1 MFSPVSSRVSFP
13 ELDSRVLQHWKERD
27 VFRRAGTEREGA
39 PRFMLYDGPPTANG
53 SPGIHHVLARIFKDV
68 MCRYKTMKGYQVL
81 RKGGWDTHGLPVE
94 LGIEQEL
101 GLTSKRDIEEYGIE
115 EFNQK
120 CKESVFRYVREW
132 EEMTDRIGFWVDMD
146 DPYVTLEN
154 DYIETGWWIL
164 KTLWD
169 RGLLYQ
175 GMRGTPHCPRCVTSL
190 SSHELALGYQ
200 EDTPDPS
207 VFVKFRVDPQSSDF
221 KSINSVIQ
229 DPENLGRQPRFSLWF
244 SSLLRDI
251 APTYLLA
258 WTTTPWT
265 LPGNTALAVDDNAEY
280 SVLELNGDNGVEYL
294 ILASA
299 LVEKN
304 IRQEHSI
311 VGTLAG
317 SDLVGLG
324 YAPLYSP
331 GQFGSRI
338 SRFDSG
344 VLASADGAGDFAPR
358 VVAADFVSMEDGT
371 GIVHIAPAFGDEDL
385 GLGREK
391 GLNFV
396 QPVDLQ
402 GIVTGDY
409 PFAGKFV
416 KDADPEIMDDLNARG
431 LLHHRDIYRHTY
443 PFCWRC
449 DTPLLYYAKSS
460 WYIRTTALKDDLV
473 EQNSRINWYPD
484 HIREGRFGEW
494 LRNNVDWA
502 ISRERYW
509 GTPIPIWQCDSC
521 SNQVCIGGREELKER
536 LGRPDALTPTL
547 SQGEREIIDVDDL
560 DLHRPYVDEVTF
572 PCDQCDGTM
581 SRVPEVMDCWFDSGA
596 MPFAQAHYPF
606 ENPEIEREGLFPAD
620 YICEAVDQTRGWF
633 YSLHALSTLLKGE
646 PSYKNVI
653 CLGLILDER
662 GRKMSKR
669 VGNIVEPLPLLDE
682 HGADALRWYLFT
694 ASQPGEARRF
704 SSRLVNQTLRQV
716 LLTLWNIYSFF
727 VGYAAIDKFD
737 PSQKPGGWKPE
748 NELDRWVLSEL
759 NELVA
764 EVDRCMENYDPTNAG
779 RRIQEFVDRLSNWYV
794 RRSRRRFWRSDEGDA
809 DKLSGYVTLHTCL
822 VTVAKLMAP
831 LAPFVSEE
839 IYQNLVCSVD
849 PDAPDSVHLAAFP
862 VADASLV
869 DEGLM
874 EATRLAMRI
883 SSMGRAARSKS
894 GLKVRQP
901 LASAAIRT
909 RAPSERAYVEQ
920 VRPQILDELNIKDIE
935 LLDDNAPLYQQAQ
948 AEAGSDPETTVTVG
962 HYTASLEAG
971 YMVAVNGEIT
981 PGLAEEGLARE
992 LVHRIQGLR
1001 RAANFEVTDH
1011 IETWYDGPEELA
1023 GVMRGSFS
1031 AYISEETLSDL
1042 LQAGPPPEGAKS
1054 ETAKVEGQEITLA
1067 VRRV

>member
-1 MFSPVSSRVSFP
+1 MFQTVTSRVSFP
-13 ELDSRVLQHWKERD
+13 ELDARVLQHWKERD

-115 EFNQK
+115 EFNKK
-120 CKESVFRYVREW
+120 CRESVFRYVREW

-154 DYIETGWWIL
+154 DYIESGWWIL

-207 VFVKFRVDPQSSDF
+207 VFVKFRVDPTGNGT
-221 KSINSVIQ
+221 SI
-229 DPENLGRQPRFSLWF
+229 PEALDTEDTPS
-244 SSLLRDI
+244 
-251 APTYLLA
+251 YLLA

-265 LPGNTALAVDDNAEY
+265 LPGNTALAVDPESEY
-280 SVLELNGDNGVEYL
+280 SVVELEGDSGAERIV
-294 ILASA
+294 LATA
-299 LVEKN
+299 LVEDN
-304 IRQEHSI
+304 IRQEHVI

-317 SDLVGLG
+317 SELVGLA
-324 YAPLYSP
+324 YSPLYSP
-331 GQFGSRI
+331 ARFGSRI

-344 VLASADGAGDFAPR
+344 TLETVEESGYSTK

-416 KDADPEIMDDLNARG
+416 KDADPEIMDDLKERG

-460 WYIRTTALKDDLV
+460 WYIRTSALKDNLV
-473 EQNSRINWYPD
+473 EQNNRINWYPD
-484 HIREGRFGEW
+484 HIKDGRFGEW

-521 SNQVCIGGREELKER
+521 SNQLCIGGREELKER
-536 LGRPDALTPTL
+536 LGKKAAV
-547 SQGEREIIDVDDL
+547 VDGL

-572 PCDQCDGTM
+572 PCDQCEGTM
-581 SRVPEVMDCWFDSGA
+581 SRIPEVMDCWFDSGA
-596 MPFAQAHYPF
+596 MPFAQSHYPF
-606 ENPEIEREGLFPAD
+606 ENPDMERDGLFPAD

-646 PSYKNVI
+646 PSYRNVI

-669 VGNIVEPLPLLDE
+669 VGNVVEPLPLLDE

-727 VGYAAIDKFD
+727 TGYAAIDKFD
-737 PSQKPGGWKPE
+737 PSQKPEGWKPE

-794 RRSRRRFWRSDEGDA
+794 RRSRRRFWRSEEGDA
-809 DKLSGYVTLHTCL
+809 DKQSGYVTLHSCL

-831 LAPFVSEE
+831 LAPFVAEE
-839 IYQNLVCSVD
+839 IYQNLVCSVESES
-849 PDAPDSVHLAAFP
+849 ADSVHLADYP
-862 VADASLV
+862 VADESLV
-869 DEGLM
+869 DDDLM

-909 RAPSERAYVEQ
+909 RTPSERGFVAQ

-935 LLDDNAPLYQQAQ
+935 LLDDDSPIYQQALEQ
-948 AEAGSDPETTVTVG
+948 AGDAPEATVSVG

-971 YMVAVNGEIT
+971 YLVAVNGEIT
-981 PGLAEEGLARE
+981 AELAEEGLARE
-992 LVHRIQGLR
+992 MVHRIQGLR
-1001 RAANFEVTDH
+1001 RSANFEVTDH
-1011 IETWYDGPEELA
+1011 IEIWYEGPEQLA
-1023 GVMRGSFS
+1023 GVIRGSFA
-1031 AYISEETLSDL
+1031 AYIREETLSDRVE
-1042 LQAGPPPEGAKS
+1042 AGPPPEDAKS
-1054 ETAKVEGQEITLA
+1054 EVAKIEGQEITLA

>member
-13 ELDSRVLQHWKERD
+13 ELDARILEQWKERD

-68 MCRYKTMKGYQVL
+68 MCRYKTMKGYQVM

-115 EFNQK
+115 EFNAK
-120 CKESVFRYVREW
+120 CRESVFRYVREW

-154 DYIETGWWIL
+154 DYIESGWWIL

-207 VFVKFRVDPQSSDF
+207 VFVKFRVESADNGT
-221 KSINSVIQ
+221 SI
-229 DPENLGRQPRFSLWF
+229 PEALDAGDTP
-244 SSLLRDI
+244 
-251 APTYLLA
+251 AYLLA

-265 LPGNTALAVDDNAEY
+265 LPGNTALAVDPDSEY
-280 SVLELNGDNGVEYL
+280 SVVEMEGDNGKERVA
-294 ILASA
+294 LATA
-299 LVEKN
+299 LLEDN
-304 IRQEHSI
+304 IRQEHTV
-311 VGTLAG
+311 VGTLPG
-317 SDLVGLG
+317 RELVGLG
-324 YAPLYSP
+324 YSPLYDP
-331 GQFGSRI
+331 TEFGSRVA
-338 SRFDSG
+338 RFDGPEQNVTLTWG
-344 VLASADGAGDFAPR
+344 VGASEFVLTPR
-358 VVAADFVSMEDGT
+358 VVSADFVSMEDGT

-385 GLGREK
+385 QLGREK
-391 GLNFV
+391 MLNFV
-396 QPVDLQ
+396 QPVDHQ
-402 GIVTGDY
+402 GIITGDY

-416 KDADPEIMDDLNARG
+416 KDADPEIMDDLKARG
-431 LLHHRDIYRHTY
+431 LLHHRDVYRHTY

-449 DTPLLYYAKSS
+449 DTPLLYYAKRS
-460 WYIRTTALKDDLV
+460 WYIRTSALKDALV
-473 EQNSRINWYPD
+473 DGNNRINWYPD

-509 GTPIPIWQCDSC
+509 GTPIPIWECDRC
-521 SNQVCIGGREELKER
+521 PNKVCISSRQELAEQA
-536 LGRPDALTPTL
+536 GNEFD
-547 SQGEREIIDVDDL
+547 IDDL
-560 DLHRPYVDEVTF
+560 DLHRPYVDKITF
-572 PCDQCDGTM
+572 ACGADRPGGAICNGTM
-581 SRVPEVMDCWFDSGA
+581 LRVKEVMDCWFDSGA
-596 MPFAQAHYPF
+596 MPFAQSHYPF
-606 ENPEIEREGLFPAD
+606 ENADMEKDGLFPAD

-646 PSYKNVI
+646 PSYRNVI

-669 VGNIVEPLPLLDE
+669 VGNVVEPLPLLDE

-727 VGYAAIDKFD
+727 TGYAAIDKFD
-737 PSQKPGGWKPE
+737 PSQKPEGWKPE

-849 PDAPDSVHLAAFP
+849 PDAPDSVHLADYP
-862 VADASLV
+862 VADESLV
-869 DEGLM
+869 DDDLM

-901 LASAAIRT
+901 LASAAIKTRT
-909 RAPSERAYVEQ
+909 ASERAFVAQ

-935 LLDDNAPLYQQAQ
+935 VLDDDSPLFRQAQ
-948 AEAGSDPETTVTVG
+948 EQAGGDPEATVTVG
-962 HYTASLEAG
+962 HYTGALEAG
-971 YMVAVNGEIT
+971 YLVAVNGEIS
-981 PGLAEEGLARE
+981 PELAEEGLARE

-1001 RAANFEVTDH
+1001 RSANFEVTDH
-1011 IETWYDGPEELA
+1011 IETWYDGPDDLA
-1023 GVMRGSFS
+1023 GVMRGNFS
-1031 AYISEETLSDL
+1031 DYIREETLSDL
-1042 LQAGPPPEGAKS
+1042 VESGPPPEGAKS
-1054 ETAKVEGQEITLA
+1054 ETAKIEGQEITLA

>member
-13 ELDSRVLQHWKERD
+13 ELDARILEHWKERD

-68 MCRYKTMKGYQVL
+68 ICRYRTMKGYQVL

-101 GLTSKRDIEEYGIE
+101 GLTSKRDIEEFGIE
-115 EFNQK
+115 EFNRR
-120 CKESVFRYVREW
+120 CRESVFRYVKEW

-154 DYIETGWWIL
+154 DYIESGWWIL

-207 VFVKFRVDPQSSDF
+207 VFVKFRVESPGQ
-221 KSINSVIQ
+221 Q
-229 DPENLGRQPRFSLWF
+229 ASLPDA
-244 SSLLRDI
+244 LDAGNI
-251 APTYLLA
+251 PVYLLA

-265 LPGNTALAVDDNAEY
+265 LPGNTALAVDADAQY
-280 SVLELNGDNGVEYL
+280 SVVELEGDDGTER
-294 ILASA
+294 IALASP
-299 LVEKN
+299 LVESN
-304 IRQEHSI
+304 IRQDHSV
-311 VGTLAG
+311 VGTLSG
-317 SDLVGLG
+317 SDLVGLA
-324 YAPLYSP
+324 YSPLYSP
-331 GQFGSRI
+331 DRYGSRI
-338 SRFDSG
+338 GRFESG
-344 VLASADGAGDFAPR
+344 VLASADGDGDFAPK

-402 GIVTGDY
+402 GIITGDY

-416 KDADPEIMDDLNARG
+416 KDADTEIMADLKERG

-460 WYIRTTALKDDLV
+460 WYIRTSMLKDDLV
-473 EQNSRINWYPD
+473 DGNSRINWYPE

-509 GTPIPIWQCDSC
+509 GTPIPIWQCGGC
-521 SNQVCIGGREELKER
+521 NNQVCVGGREELKER
-536 LGRPDALTPTL
+536 LGSNA
-547 SQGEREIIDVDDL
+547 GVVDGL
-560 DLHRPYVDEVTF
+560 DLHRPYVDEITF

-581 SRVPEVMDCWFDSGA
+581 SRIPEVMDCWFDSGA
-596 MPFAQAHYPF
+596 MPFAQSHYPF
-606 ENPEIEREGLFPAD
+606 ENPEMEQDGLFPAD

-669 VGNIVEPLPLLDE
+669 VGNVVEPLPLLDE

-727 VGYAAIDKFD
+727 TGYATIDKFD
-737 PSQKPGGWKPE
+737 PSQKPADWKPE

-794 RRSRRRFWRSDEGDA
+794 RRSRRRFWRSEEGDA

-839 IYQNLVCSVD
+839 IYQNLVCTVD
-849 PDAPDSVHLAAFP
+849 LDAPDSVHLVDFP
-862 VADASLV
+862 VADESLV
-869 DEGLM
+869 DQDLM

-883 SSMGRAARSKS
+883 ASMGRAARSKS

-901 LASAAIRT
+901 LASAAVRT
-909 RAPSERAYVEQ
+909 RTASERAYIEQ
-920 VRPQILDELNIKDIE
+920 VRPQILDELNIKDIKV
-935 LLDDNAPLYQQAQ
+935 LDDDSDLFRLAQEQAGGEP
-948 AEAGSDPETTVTVG
+948 EATVTVG

-971 YMVAVNGEIT
+971 YLVAMNGEIT
-981 PGLAEEGLARE
+981 PELAEEGLARE

-1001 RAANFEVTDH
+1001 RSANFEVTDH
-1011 IETWYDGPEELA
+1011 IETWYDGPDDLA
-1023 GVMRGSFS
+1023 GVMRGNFS
-1031 AYISEETLSDL
+1031 SYIREETLSDL
-1042 LQAGPPPEGAKS
+1042 MASGPPPEGAKS
-1054 ETAKVEGQEITLA
+1054 ETAKIEGQEITLA

>member
-13 ELDSRVLQHWKERD
+13 ELDARVLQHWKDRD
-27 VFRRAGTEREGA
+27 VFRRTGTERQGA
-39 PRFMLYDGPPTANG
+39 PTFMLYDGPPTANG

-68 MCRYKTMKGYQVL
+68 ICRYRTMKGYQVL

-115 EFNQK
+115 EFNQR
-120 CKESVFRYVREW
+120 CRDSVFRYVREW

-154 DYIETGWWIL
+154 DYIESGWWIL

-207 VFVKFRVDPQSSDF
+207 VFVKFRVESAGSRSS
-221 KSINSVIQ
+221 IPEPLNSNGT
-229 DPENLGRQPRFSLWF
+229 P
-244 SSLLRDI
+244 
-251 APTYLLA
+251 AYLLA

-265 LPGNTALAVDDNAEY
+265 LPGNTALAVDPDADY
-280 SVLELNGDNGVEYL
+280 SVVEMEGDRGTERVA
-294 ILASA
+294 LATS
-299 LVEKN
+299 LVDDN
-304 IRQEHSI
+304 IRQEHSV
-311 VGTLAG
+311 VGTLPG
-317 SDLVGLG
+317 SDLVGLA
-324 YAPLYSP
+324 YTPLYSP
-331 GQFGSRI
+331 AKYGSRVN
-338 SRFDSG
+338 RFDSG
-344 VLASADGAGDFAPR
+344 VLESADDAEEFAPK
-358 VVAADFVSMEDGT
+358 VVSADFVSMEDGT

-416 KDADPEIMDDLNARG
+416 KDADPEIMDDLKERG
-431 LLHHRDIYRHTY
+431 LLHHRDVYRHTY

-460 WYIRTTALKDDLV
+460 WYIRTSELKDDLV
-473 EQNSRINWYPD
+473 DGNSRINWYPD
-484 HIREGRFGEW
+484 HIKEGRFGEW

-509 GTPIPIWQCDSC
+509 GTPIPIWECDRC
-521 SNQVCIGGREELKER
+521 PNKVCFGSRQEL
-536 LGRPDALTPTL
+536 A
-547 SQGEREIIDVDDL
+547 QQAGEGLDIDQL
-560 DLHRPYVDEVTF
+560 DLHRPYVDEIMFACGADRFGVAT
-572 PCDQCDGTM
+572 CDGTM
-581 SRVPEVMDCWFDSGA
+581 SRIPEVMDCWFDSGA
-596 MPFAQAHYPF
+596 MPFAQSHYPF
-606 ENPEIEREGLFPAD
+606 ENPEMERDGLFPAD

-646 PSYKNVI
+646 PAYKNVI

-669 VGNIVEPLPLLDE
+669 VGNVVEPLPLLDE

-727 VGYAAIDKFD
+727 TGYAAIDKFD
-737 PSQKPGGWKPE
+737 PSQKPAGWKPE

-764 EVDRCMENYDPTNAG
+764 EVDVCMDSYDPTNAG

-794 RRSRRRFWRSDEGDA
+794 RRSRRRFWRSEEGDA
-809 DKLSGYVTLHTCL
+809 DKLSGYLTLHTCL

-831 LAPFVSEE
+831 LAPFVAEE
-839 IYQNLVCSVD
+839 IYQNLVCTVD
-849 PDAPDSVHLAAFP
+849 PEAPDSVHLADYP
-862 VADASLV
+862 VADESLV
-869 DEGLM
+869 DADLM

-909 RAPSERAYVEQ
+909 RTTSEQAFVAQ

-935 LLDDNAPLYQQAQ
+935 LLEDDSDLFRQAQ
-948 AEAGSDPETTVTVG
+948 ELAGGEAETVVSVG

-971 YMVAVNGEIT
+971 YLVAVNGEIT
-981 PGLAEEGLARE
+981 PELAEEGLARE
-992 LVHRIQGLR
+992 VVHRIQGLR
-1001 RAANFEVTDH
+1001 RSANFEVTDH
-1011 IETWYDGPEELA
+1011 IETWYDGPEELSQI
-1023 GVMRGSFS
+1023 MRGSF
-1031 AYISEETLSDL
+1031 AGYIREETLSDL
-1042 LQAGPPPEGAKS
+1042 VEAGAPPEGAKS
-1054 ETAKVEGQEITLA
+1054 EVAKIEAQEITLA
-1067 VRRV
+1067 VRKV

>member
-1 MFSPVSSRVSFP
+1 MFKPVSSRVSFP
-13 ELDSRVLQHWKERD
+13 ELDARVLRQWRERD
-27 VFRRAGTEREGA
+27 VFRRAATERSDA

-68 MCRYKTMKGYQVL
+68 ICRYRTMKGYQVW

-94 LGIEQEL
+94 LGVEQEL
-101 GLTSKRDIEEYGIE
+101 GLTSKREIEEYGIE
-115 EFNQK
+115 AFNRK
-120 CKESVFRYVREW
+120 CRESVFRYVKEW
-132 EEMTDRIGFWVDMD
+132 ETLTDRIGFWVDMD

-164 KTLWD
+164 KSLWD

-207 VFVKFRVDPQSSDF
+207 VFVKFPVESAGLPPALESGDTP
-221 KSINSVIQ
+221 V
-229 DPENLGRQPRFSLWF
+229 
-244 SSLLRDI
+244 
-251 APTYLLA
+251 YLLA

-265 LPGNTALAVDDNAEY
+265 LPGNTALAVDADAEY
-280 SVLELNGDNGVEYL
+280 SVVELEGDNGAERL

-299 LVEKN
+299 LVDAN
-304 IRQEHSI
+304 IRQEHT
-311 VGTLAG
+311 VVDVLRGG
-317 SDLVGLG
+317 ELVGLA
-324 YAPLYSP
+324 YSPLYPPSEY
-331 GQFGSRI
+331 GARVGK
-338 SRFDSG
+338 FDS
-344 VLASADGAGDFAPR
+344 AGLNYVDTPGRELKLETR

-402 GIVTGDY
+402 GLVTGEY

-416 KDADPEIMDDLNARG
+416 KDADGDIMADLKGRG
-431 LLHHRDIYRHTY
+431 LLHHRDVYRHTY

-460 WYIRTTALKDDLV
+460 WYIRTSALKDELV
-473 EQNSRINWYPD
+473 GGNSRINWYPE
-484 HIREGRFGEW
+484 HIKEGRFGEW

-509 GTPIPIWQCDSC
+509 GTPIPIWHCRRC
-521 SNQVCIGGREELKER
+521 NNMVCLGGRDELQER
-536 LGRPDALTPTL
+536 AGPDVNIA
-547 SQGEREIIDVDDL
+547 GL

-572 PCDQCDGTM
+572 PCDAAGCGGVM
-581 SRVPEVMDCWFDSGA
+581 SRIPEVMDCWFDSGA
-596 MPFAQAHYPF
+596 MPFAQLHYPF
-606 ENPEIEREGLFPAD
+606 EHSDMEGQGLFPAD

-633 YSLHALSTLLKGE
+633 YSLHALSTLLKGQ

-669 VGNIVEPLPLLDE
+669 TGNVVEPLPLLDE

-704 SSRLVNQTLRQV
+704 SSRLVNQTLRQM

-727 VGYAAIDKFD
+727 TGYAAIDQFQ
-737 PSQKPGGWKPE
+737 PSQKPEGWRPE

-764 EVDRCMENYDPTNAG
+764 EVDRCMDGYDPTNAG

-794 RRSRRRFWRSDEGDA
+794 RRSRRRFWRSDESDV

-822 VTVAKLMAP
+822 VTVVKLMAP

-839 IYQNLVCSVD
+839 IYQNLVCAVD
-849 PDAPDSVHLAAFP
+849 PEAPDSVHLARFP
-862 VADASLV
+862 EVDASLI
-869 DEGLM
+869 DRDLM

-883 SSMGRAARSKS
+883 SSMGRSARSKA

-909 RAPSERAYVEQ
+909 RTAAERNFVAR
-920 VRPQILDELNIKDIE
+920 VRPQILDELNIKDLE
-935 LLDDNAPLYQQAQ
+935 FLGPDTPLYWLAQ
-948 AEAGSDPETTVTVG
+948 EVGEEANEVLMAGR
-962 HYTASLEAG
+962 YTLAVEAG
-971 YMVAVNGEIT
+971 YMVAIDGEIT
-981 PGLAEEGLARE
+981 AELAEEGLARE

-1011 IETWYDGPEELA
+1011 IQTWYDGPIELSA
-1023 GVMRGSFS
+1023 VMQGNFA
-1031 AYISEETLSDL
+1031 AYIREETLSEQ
-1042 LQAGPPPEGAKS
+1042 LQSGPPPEEART
-1054 ETAKVEGQEITLA
+1054 ETAKIDGLEITLG
-1067 VRRV
+1067 VLRLP